1 VSDKT
6 FRKYANTMTIE
17 VFDAMKKELE
27 NTYVFISLDSTPGK
41 DRRTFITRRFT
52 FIDAKGTFQSLHF
65 GVLNVDGV
73 FSADQYEAHLLRFFE
88 TFQICHLKIEN
99 NFEILRQ
106 SRTQTVCL
114 GGVADM
120 GPGALQAAQSMMG
133 SLVINGVE
141 LSPIGCDVAH
151 GQNNVFK
158 AAVEANELFQDLS
171 EKGQLICNFI
181 RDNYELRKKLTIPIP
196 PKFKVIRWGAVGA
209 VIRYVVKYREQ
220 LKDLNDPD
228 INEAI
233 VVFRRP
239 QVILVVRKVMQTLLR
254 SQKYLQMTGP
264 LDVFFMP
271 CQILSVMRELREIK
285 NSVLSYGMP
294 LEFSASFHYVVF

>member
-1 VSDKT
+1 MINWVGNKSLYYVKPRTKEAGRQGLVQHVEYNHGLGMFKAEQSRSEVNAKEKIKQTREFTFTLLESGLAYTQFLESKYRLHSYLSRYRVPLVSDKT
-6 FRKYANTMTIE
+6 FRKYANNMTIE

-41 DRRTFITRRFT
+41 DRRTFISRN

-73 FSADQYEAHLLRFFE
+73 LSADQYEAHLLRFFE

-99 NFEILRQ
+99 NFDILRQ
-106 SRTQTVCL
+106 SGKQTICI

-141 LSPIGCDVAH
+141 LSLIGCDVAH

-171 EKGQLICNFI
+171 EKGQLFAILFEVTT
-181 RDNYELRKKLTIPIP
+181 NYEK
-196 PKFKVIRWGAVGA
+196 
-209 VIRYVVKYREQ
+209 
-220 LKDLNDPD
+220 
-228 INEAI
+228 
-233 VVFRRP
+233 
-239 QVILVVRKVMQTLLR
+239 
-254 SQKYLQMTGP
+254 S
-264 LDVFFMP
+264 
-271 CQILSVMRELREIK
+271 
-285 NSVLSYGMP
+285 
-294 LEFSASFHYVVF
+294 